1 MDHNQ
6 PTCHIVAG
14 PNGAGKS
21 TFARSYIFNY
31 IGEGKYLNADDIA
44 KALCPEDP
52 SKVQARAGKIF
63 LGELERQIEL
73 REDFAF
79 ETTLAG
85 FGFLSKILRWREDN
99 WNVVLYYLYIPSPN
113 FSLQRVKERV
123 SRGGHDIPEKDIF
136 RRYPRSLANL
146 FTYSNVC
153 DMTLCFDNSGAG
165 MVPIFERMLGGECNV
180 MDAEL
185 YAEIERYLREQ
196 KEQEKQGDTVVVAD
210 ATASSEKKEEQQ

>member
-1 MDHNQ
+1 MDHTQ

-21 TFARSYIFNY
+21 TFARSFILNY
-31 IGEGKYLNADDIA
+31 IGEGNYLNADDIA
-44 KALCPEDP
+44 KSLCPEDP
-52 SKVQARAGKIF
+52 IKVQARAGKI
-63 LGELERQIEL
+63 LLEELERNIDL

-85 FGFLSKILRWREDN
+85 FGYLPRILRWRENN

-113 FSLQRVKERV
+113 FSLERVKQRV

-153 DMTLCFDNSGAG
+153 DMTLCFDNSGSD
-165 MVPIFERMLGGECNV
+165 MVPIFERMLGGECKV
-180 MDAEL
+180 IDAGL

-196 KEQEKQGDTVVVAD
+196 KEDVDRGVTSEKNVEKQ
-210 ATASSEKKEEQQ
+210 

>member
-6 PTCHIVAG
+6 PTCHIVSG

-21 TFARSYIFNY
+21 TFARSYILNY
-31 IGEGKYLNADDIA
+31 IKDGNYLNADDIA
-44 KALCPEDP
+44 KSLCPEAP

-63 LGELERQIEL
+63 LEELDRHIEQ

-85 FGFLSKILRWREDN
+85 SGFLPKIRRWRENN
-99 WNVVLYYLYIPSPN
+99 WNVVLYYLYIPSAI

-136 RRYPRSLANL
+136 RRYPRSLSNL
-146 FTYSNVC
+146 FAYSDVC
-153 DMTLCFDNSGAG
+153 DMTLCFDNSGVK
-165 MVPIFERMLGGECNV
+165 MVPIFEKMFGGECNI
-180 MDAEL
+180 MDAGL
-185 YAEIERYLREQ
+185 FAEIERYLREQ
-196 KEQEKQGDTVVVAD
+196 QEQNNMGTPV
-210 ATASSEKKEEQQ
+210 KKEEDK

>member
-21 TFARSYIFNY
+21 TFARSYIMNY

-44 KALCPEDP
+44 KSLCPEDP
-52 SKVQARAGKIF
+52 SKVSARAGKIL
-63 LGELERQIEL
+63 LGELERQIDL

-79 ETTLAG
+79 ETTLSG
-85 FGFLSKILRWREDN
+85 FGYLPRILRWRENN
-99 WNVVLYYLYIPSPN
+99 WNVVLYYLYIPSAN

-123 SRGGHDIPEKDIF
+123 SRGGHDIPEEDIF

-153 DMTLCFDNSGAG
+153 DMTLCFDNSGTA
-165 MVPIFERMLGGECNV
+165 MVPIFERMLGGECKI

-196 KEQEKQGDTVVVAD
+196 QEKENLGD
-210 ATASSEKKEEQQ
+210 SRKKEE

>member
-1 MDHNQ
+1 MNHNQ

-21 TFARSYIFNY
+21 TFARSFILNY

-44 KALCPEDP
+44 KSLCPEDP
-52 SKVQARAGKIF
+52 SKVQARAGKI
-63 LGELERQIEL
+63 LLEELERHIDL

-85 FGFLSKILRWREDN
+85 FGYLPRILRWRENN

-113 FSLQRVKERV
+113 FSLERVKQRV
-123 SRGGHDIPEKDIF
+123 SRGGHGIPEKDIF

-153 DMTLCFDNSGAG
+153 DMTLCFDNSGSD
-165 MVPIFERMLGGECNV
+165 MVPIFERMLGGECKV
-180 MDAEL
+180 IDAGL

-196 KEQEKQGDTVVVAD
+196 KEDVDRGVTSEKNVEKQ
-210 ATASSEKKEEQQ
+210 

>member
-85 FGFLSKILRWREDN
+85 FGFLPKILRWREDN
-99 WNVVLYYLYIPSPN
+99 WIVVLYYLYIPSAN

-123 SRGGHDIPEKDIF
+123 SRGGHDIPEDDIF

-153 DMTLCFDNSGAG
+153 DMTLCFDNSSIP

-196 KEQEKQGDTVVVAD
+196 KEQKNLGEHRDIAD
-210 ATASSEKKEEQQ
+210 ATSHSASKEEQQ

>member
-21 TFARSYIFNY
+21 TFARSYIMNF
-31 IGEGKYLNADDIA
+31 IGEGKYFNADEIA
-44 KALCPEDP
+44 KCISPEDP
-52 SKVQARAGKIF
+52 GKVQVQARAAKIL

-79 ETTLAG
+79 ETTLSG
-85 FGFLSKILRWREDN
+85 FGYMPRILRWRKNN

-136 RRYPRSLANL
+136 RRYPRSLSNL
-146 FTYSNVC
+146 FTYSNIC
-153 DMTLCFDNSGAG
+153 DMTLCFDNSGTA
-165 MVPIFERMLGGECNV
+165 MVPIFERMLGGECKI
-180 MDAEL
+180 MDADL

-196 KEQEKQGDTVVVAD
+196 QEKGNSGDST
-210 ATASSEKKEEQQ
+210 KKEEQQ